1 MLNPFFQI
9 GSLHDFNEKFDPEWL
24 PRVLAYP
31 EPADLPRV
39 GLLYVGAEGF
49 LAVPG
54 IGQLL
59 VPKPVGGVLAPDDAT
74 STAGSGSQVA

>member
-1 MLNPFFQI
+1 MVF
-9 GSLHDFNEKFDPEWL
+9 
-24 PRVLAYP
+24 P

-59 VPKPVGGVLAPDDAT
+59 VPKPVGGVAAPDDADT
-74 STAGSGSQVA
+74 PSGSGSQVA